1 MAAVLRLA
9 FAVRKS
15 CASPIKKDSN
25 MAPTY
30 DHTIKEFRDYL
41 QQLGYGKSSVSML
54 PDCVK
59 AFLGY
64 NNITDIKA
72 ANREQIRAFY
82 EWLRQR
88 PHKRREGALSEQYI
102 NHHIYALRVF
112 FGWLEATGQIAAN
125 PISTMKFKSPVP
137 NRREP
142 FTQSEIKALFH
153 ACQTPQETAL
163 LHLFYS
169 CGLRRTE
176 AVRLNTRDI
185 HFKKQI
191 LYVREGK
198 GAKRR
203 AVPMTVKVSGE
214 LESHYLEAR
223 LPPGMERTQPDT
235 KDRDAFMLNGAGTR
249 MGGDSYNRRLKE
261 IAARTD
267 IGREVSLHYLRH
279 SIATHLLENGLTVE
293 HVRDFL
299 GHRQL
304 ETTQIY
310 AKVNQDQIGKL

>member
-1 MAAVLRLA
+1 MTL
-9 FAVRKS
+9 
-15 CASPIKKDSN
+15 
-25 MAPTY
+25 TH
-30 DHTIKEFRDYL
+30 DHTIREFRSYL
-41 QQLGYGKSSVSML
+41 QQLGYGKSSVRML

-59 AFLGY
+59 SFLDH
-64 NNITDIKA
+64 NNITDIKGVSQ
-72 ANREQIRAFY
+72 EQIRAFY
-82 EWLRQR
+82 GWLRQR

-112 FGWLEATGQIAAN
+112 FGWLEQTGQIAAN

-142 FTQSEIKALFH
+142 FTQSELKALFH
-153 ACQTPQETAL
+153 ACETPQETAL

-185 HFKKQI
+185 HFRQQI

-203 AVPMTVKVSGE
+203 AVPMTVKVSEE
-214 LESHYLEAR
+214 LEAYYLEAR
-223 LPPGMERTQPDT
+223 LPPGMERPQPKTNDQE
-235 KDRDAFMLNGAGTR
+235 AFMLNRAGTR

-279 SIATHLLENGLTVE
+279 SVATHLLENGLTVE

-299 GHRQL
+299 GHRHL
-304 ETTQIY
+304 EATQIY
-310 AKVNQDQIGKL
+310 VKVNQNQIGKL